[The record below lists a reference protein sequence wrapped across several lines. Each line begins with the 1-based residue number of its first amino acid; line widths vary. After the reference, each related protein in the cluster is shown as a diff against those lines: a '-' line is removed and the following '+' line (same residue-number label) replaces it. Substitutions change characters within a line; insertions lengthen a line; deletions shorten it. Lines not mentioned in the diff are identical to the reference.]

1 MRSRSI
7 RFAAAGLLIATWTAV
22 AQVSVVGDLSRD
34 EEVRPGQVL
43 EGVILVKNDSPEI
56 QEAKVYQTDYAFH
69 FSGTNTYGDP
79 GGAPRSN
86 ARWISF
92 SPAFVTLP
100 PNATVAVNYTV
111 TVPRDPSGSLVGTYW
126 SMIMVEG
133 IIKGSAESTQPAPK
147 AKAQMGL
154 AQTMRYAI
162 QIATTIAGTGSIN
175 VKFINAAVI
184 TREDSTRVLQADIEN
199 AGERFI
205 RPTVYVE
212 LFDEA
217 GLSRGRYDGSRFRM
231 YPGTSVRQTFD
242 LSSVPPGTYKA
253 LLVVDA
259 GGDEAF
265 AAQYTLKL

>member
-1 MRSRSI
+1 MSLR
-7 RFAAAGLLIATWTAV
+7 LLLVLLTLLSVGIAPAL
-22 AQVSVVGDLSRD
+22 AQVSVIGDLSRD
-34 EEVRPGQVL
+34 EEVRPGQIV
-43 EGVILVKNDSPEI
+43 EGVILVKNDTPEI
-56 QEAKVYQTDYAFH
+56 QEAKIYQTDYSFH
-69 FSGTNTYGDP
+69 FSGTNAYDDP
-79 GGAPRSN
+79 GTVPRSN
-86 ARWISF
+86 ARWIAF

-111 TVPRDPSGSLVGTYW
+111 AVPRDPSGSLVGTYW

-133 IIKGSAESTQPAPK
+133 IAKGSPESTQPAPR
-147 AKAQMGL
+147 AKTQMGI

-162 QIATTIAGTGSIN
+162 QIATTLGSSGSIN
-175 VKFINAAVI
+175 VKFINAAI
-184 TREDSTRVLQADIEN
+184 TKREDGSRVLQADIEN

-217 GLSRGRYDGSRFRM
+217 GLSRGRYDGTRFRM

-242 LSSVPPGTYKA
+242 LSSLPPGTYKA

-265 AAQYTLKL
+265 AAQYTLNL